1 MKKYRFVGT
10 QEEADDYLSS
20 NNPIVNKIYSE
31 NDFIGQ
37 LSIKEWLN
45 RSFGIRKEWEEVTD
59 EDVEKQE
66 ILDTVN
72 KPLKDNIKMTN
83 DLADQLVE
91 ERIEAIKHSL
101 SVKAK
106 EYVRNDDRMHNFNIA
121 SQKSG
126 QTREKCLAG
135 FRLKH
140 EISAEDIRNDIEL
153 GKLPS
158 EEVVR
163 EKYGDIINYYILEEM
178 SIIHKIRN
186 AN

>member
-1 MKKYRFVGT
+1 RFIGT
-10 QEEADDYLSS
+10 QEEANDYTE
-20 NNPIVNKIYSE
+20 NIPI
-31 NDFIGQ
+31 IGQ
-37 LSIKEWLN
+37 IYPEDSYIGIGNYTLKSWLQYKSIA
-45 RSFGIRKEWEEVTD
+45 KEWEEVTD
-59 EDVEKQE
+59 EDIEKQK

-186 AN
+186 

>member
-1 MKKYRFVGT
+1 MKKYRFIGNPDEYGQITVIKLIQNHTYKESQLLYKDVGLT
-10 QEEADDYLSS
+10 VKYYAEMYPED
-20 NNPIVNKIYSE
+20 
-31 NDFIGQ
+31 
-37 LSIKEWLN
+37 
-45 RSFGIRKEWEEVTD
+45 WEEVTD
-59 EDVEKQE
+59 KDVERQE
-66 ILDTVN
+66 ILDAVN
-72 KPLKDNIKMTN
+72 KPLKSNIRLSN
-83 DLADQLVE
+83 ELADQLVE

-140 EISAEDIRNDIEL
+140 EVSVEDIRNDIEL
-153 GKLPS
+153 GKLPT